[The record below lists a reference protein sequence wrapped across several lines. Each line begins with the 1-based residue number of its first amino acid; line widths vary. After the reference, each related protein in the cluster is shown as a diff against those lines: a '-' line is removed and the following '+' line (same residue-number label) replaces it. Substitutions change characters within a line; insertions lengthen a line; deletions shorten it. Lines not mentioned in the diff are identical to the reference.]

1 MQQDRATLVG
11 RESQVHRVAE
21 TLRRT
26 GSAHTLLVTGR
37 AGIGKTAV
45 VEQARRSALQEG
57 ARVLTPVWEDGP
69 AGVAALADTVCGLL
83 ASIHDGRLPLRITA
97 VRRAQWG
104 NGGRAAGELALLST
118 LSETLADAAHH
129 VPFALLVDDADLIPA
144 PTAAALQL
152 MLRVF
157 RPAGL
162 PVVLAGRPAAPGYDG
177 YDGPAAV
184 DEVLDLPPLRPEEVT
199 DLVARRLGRPAEPAL
214 VAAVSRALGPL
225 AGNPA
230 AVLSV
235 LGVLD
240 ESGGLLELD
249 GWVGLA
255 EPDGCLR
262 LTTGTAELGRLGWP
276 GTPSDTDLIA
286 DAAVLAGVTQSAELR
301 LDDLPGPGPLG
312 TLDRTVDRLVG
323 DGVLTIDPDG
333 RLSFAV
339 PALAAAL
346 RRPAADDHVRAMH
359 ASVTRAGTDRLGPDT
374 AGAAHP
380 HLAGHLE
387 AAGALLDDEPAV
399 RLLLAAARKD
409 SGADQARAA
418 RSYRAALR
426 RLPPEDPRTPGVLRE
441 AAALSLR
448 YADHAGVLERE
459 EPLLACLRLP
469 DHTDRESLEFAT
481 GVWVLASLH
490 EHRSPHADADAA
502 ADAADAADNAD
513 SGFGEVLRRMP
524 QGAALAALGGLYG
537 IGPIVPRPAAA
548 ERHLSD
554 DRVIGSGPLP
564 SAAELRLLT
573 TAVGGRA
580 ELERAWRKLP
590 PGTVSEAAVGRLRN
604 AAAYGD
610 LAGALEAVLEDRYI
624 GAGHSAAIR
633 YRAMVRDYLGGH
645 WDGALAQARG
655 IERRGRAEGIPG
667 VGQLARALAADIH
680 LFRGDIGRAREWLGL
695 VPDTVTHPLVAR
707 VRMGARYWSGQ
718 RDEALEQGWRDVERA
733 RRSGL
738 LMGMDSLLLRI
749 LMFAAESAPVSA
761 WRALEG
767 LEELHEEAATG
778 MTHEALLLARG
789 ILYRDVGSAH
799 IAYDLVK
806 RRGDALRT
814 LYCCQC
820 LAEIS
825 DDPQRWLA
833 ESAQRAHRLTL
844 GRPVRAVIGRSA
856 QRRNM
861 PLPRWRSTEAG
872 LSEQDVRLIGMV
884 SDGATNRQIAARL
897 ACSEKTVEKRLASL
911 FRRTGHRSR
920 VELAAA
926 WLDGTLARPGLVPE
940 APPAETG
947 EIPWRPDP
955 VPGRR

>member
-1 MQQDRATLVG
+1 MQQDHAALVG
-11 RESQVHRVAE
+11 RESQMHQVAE

-26 GSAHTLLVTGR
+26 GATHTLLVTGR

-69 AGVAALADTVCGLL
+69 PGVAALTDAVCGLL
-83 ASIHDGRLPLRITA
+83 ARIHDGRLPLRITA
-97 VRRAQWG
+97 VRRAQREM
-104 NGGRAAGELALLST
+104 GGSAAGELALLST
-118 LSETLADAAHH
+118 MGETLADAAHH
-129 VPFALLVDDADLIPA
+129 VPFALLIDDADLIPA
-144 PTAAALQL
+144 QTAAALQL

-162 PVVLAGRPAAPGYDG
+162 PVVLAGRPAPPGYAG
-177 YDGPAAV
+177 YAGPAGA

-199 DLVARRLGRPAEPAL
+199 ALVAQRLGRPVEPAL

-249 GWVGLA
+249 GRVGLA
-255 EPDGCLR
+255 EPDGRLR
-262 LTTGTAELGRLGWP
+262 LTTDTAELGRLGWP
-276 GTPSDTDLIA
+276 DTPPDTDLIE
-286 DAAVLAGVTQSAELR
+286 DAAVLARMTQSAELR
-301 LDDLPGPGPLG
+301 LDDLPGLGPLG

-346 RRPAADDHVRAMH
+346 RTLSADGYVRAMH
-359 ASVTRAGTDRLGPDT
+359 ACVARAVTDRLGPDI

-380 HLAGHLE
+380 RLAGHVE

-426 RLPPEDPRTPGVLRE
+426 RLPPEDRRTPGVLRE

-459 EPLLACLRLP
+459 EPLLACLRAP
-469 DHTDRESLEFAT
+469 DHTGLESLEFAT
-481 GVWVLASLH
+481 GAWMLASLH
-490 EHRSPHADADAA
+490 EHRSPYADGGAA
-502 ADAADAADNAD
+502 
-513 SGFGEVLRRMP
+513 GFGEALRRMP
-524 QGAALAALGGLYG
+524 QDATLAALGGLYG
-537 IGPIVPRPAAA
+537 IGPLAPRPAAA
-548 ERHLSD
+548 ELRSAD
-554 DRVIGSGPLP
+554 DRTIGSGPLP

-573 TAVGGRA
+573 AAVGGRV
-580 ELERAWRKLP
+580 ELEKAWRNLP
-590 PGTVSEAAVGRLRN
+590 PGTVGRAAVGRLRN

-610 LAGALEAVLEDRYI
+610 LAGALEAVLQDRYI

-633 YRAMVRDYLGGH
+633 YHAMVRDYLSGY
-645 WDGALAQARG
+645 WDGALARARG
-655 IERRGRAEGIPG
+655 IERRGRAEGVPG
-667 VGQLARALAADIH
+667 VGHLARALAADIH
-680 LFRGDIGRAREWLGL
+680 LFRGDVGRAREWLDL
-695 VPDTVTHPLVAR
+695 VPDTITHPLVAR

-738 LMGMDSLLLRI
+738 LMGVDSLLLRI
-749 LMFAAESAPVSA
+749 LMFAAESRGPSA
-761 WRALEG
+761 WRALGE
-767 LEELHEEAATG
+767 LEALHEEAATS
-778 MTHEALLLARG
+778 MTREAVLLARG
-789 ILYRDVGSAH
+789 VVNRDVDSAQ

-806 RRGDALRT
+806 RRGDALRA

-820 LAEIS
+820 LAEIG
-825 DDPQRWLA
+825 DAPQRWLA
-833 ESAQRAHRLTL
+833 EAAQRAHRLTL
-844 GRPVRAVIGRSA
+844 GPSARALIGRSA

-872 LSEQDVRLIGMV
+872 LSEEDVRLIGMV

-897 ACSEKTVEKRLASL
+897 ACSEKTVEKRLARL
-911 FRRTGHRSR
+911 FQRTGRRSR

-926 WLDGTLARPGLVPE
+926 WLDGTLA
-940 APPAETG
+940 PPTETG
-947 EIPWRPDP
+947 ECSERPDP
-955 VPGRR
+955 VQGRG